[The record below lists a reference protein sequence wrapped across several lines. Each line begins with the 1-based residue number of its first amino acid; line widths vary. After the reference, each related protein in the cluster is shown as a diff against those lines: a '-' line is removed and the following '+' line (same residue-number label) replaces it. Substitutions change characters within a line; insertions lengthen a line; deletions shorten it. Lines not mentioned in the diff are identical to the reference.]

1 MKKEFICD
9 YCKKSFIPNYDVYN
23 ERIIHYCS
31 KSCKTKHQME
41 INNGYKFYNK
51 DTLEYAISQ
60 LIKSKNRYL
69 TRTEICKTL
78 NVSTKTLN
86 KFKISIIEMNKKMG
100 FKKLKSKFEE
110 QIFTYLIEIF
120 GIENIERQKY
130 FEDCLS
136 PKGYYLYFDFYIKNQ
151 NMIIEADGDQHNNK
165 NNPWYSDYYC
175 NDCDKIKDDYCY
187 NNKIKLIRIPYKRNF
202 DNTYIKTFL

>member
-1 MKKEFICD
+1 
-9 YCKKSFIPNYDVYN
+9 
-23 ERIIHYCS
+23 
-31 KSCKTKHQME
+31 ME

-100 FKKLKSKFEE
+100 FKKPKSKFEE

-151 NMIIEADGDQHNNK
+151 N
-165 NNPWYSDYYC
+165 
-175 NDCDKIKDDYCY
+175 
-187 NNKIKLIRIPYKRNF
+187 NKIVKS
-202 DNTYIKTFL
+202 TYFSRFL